1 MSKPVALLYYSN
13 LLPGTQL
20 GIRLQDLGYR
30 VETLSDLSTLR
41 QVCERQ
47 KPMVVVAE
55 ISRDPQTWAAIAD
68 LRNDAATKHIPV
80 VAYSAT
86 HDPQLQ
92 AEAQQAG
99 VTLLASSTAMIE
111 QLPQLLD
118 QALEV

>member
-20 GIRLQDLGYR
+20 GIRLEDLGYR
-30 VETLSDLSTLR
+30 VETLSQLSTLR

-55 ISRDPQTWAAIAD
+55 ISRDPKTCAAIAA
-68 LRNDAATKHIPV
+68 LRKDAATKHIPV
-80 VAYSAT
+80 VAYTAT
-86 HDPQLQ
+86 HDAQLQ